1 MEIIELLTST
11 VTQGLIYAILT
22 YGIYIT
28 YKLLDFPDLTVDGSF
43 PLGAAVTAVLLT
55 KGMNPWLTLIFA
67 FLAGA
72 LAGLVTGMIHVKLG
86 VRDLLAGIVTM
97 TALFSINLQIA
108 GSNLNIGRGIGT
120 IFVAPPFGTVF
131 GDMALI
137 YKKLIV
143 AVIIA
148 AVLKILLDLYFK
160 TKNGMLLKAVGDNPI
175 LVTTLARDNGKVKIL
190 GLVIANAL
198 VALSGAIVCHEQR
211 GFSATMGTGQMVF
224 GLAAVIIG
232 TTIFK
237 KMSFIKGTTAVITGS
252 IVYKI
257 CIQIAISLGLPANL
271 LKLITAA
278 LFLAILVIG
287 SRKPKVHSPTKIHPD
302 EGEKGDTHKK
312 GGAENA

>member
-1 MEIIELLTST
+1 MEIIELLSST
-11 VTQGLIYAILT
+11 VTQGLIYTILT

-55 KGMNPWLTLIFA
+55 KGVNPWLTLLVA
-67 FLAGA
+67 FFAGA
-72 LAGLVTGMIHVKLG
+72 LAGLVTGLIHVKLQ
-86 VRDLLAGIVTM
+86 VRDLLAGIITM

-108 GSNLNIGRGIGT
+108 GSNLNIGRDIDT
-120 IFVAPPFGTVF
+120 IFVAAPFGTLF
-131 GDMALI
+131 GNMPLI

-143 AVIIA
+143 SAVIA
-148 AVLKILLDLYFK
+148 LVFKLLLDLYFK
-160 TKNGMLLKAVGDNPI
+160 TKNGMLLKAVGDNSV

-190 GLVIANAL
+190 GLVISNAL
-198 VALSGAIVCHEQR
+198 VALSGSLVCHEQR
-211 GFSATMGTGQMVF
+211 SFSATMGTGQMVF

-237 KMSFIKGTTAVITGS
+237 KLSFVKGTTAVITGS

-271 LKLITAA
+271 LKLITAV

-287 SRKPKVHSPTKIHPD
+287 NRKTGHAHNAGK
-302 EGEKGDTHKK
+302 GREKR
-312 GGAENA
+312 NA